1 MIQGLSPT
9 NGRGLGKRT
18 RGMLGARVV
27 REGLFSMGGLSF
39 FLGFLRSNLISEQSG
54 WRTPD

>member
-1 MIQGLSPT
+1 
-9 NGRGLGKRT
+9 
-18 RGMLGARVV
+18 MLGARVV